1 MRDLFHRQLDVLV
14 LQLAH
19 MCDLAAVAMRNATDA
34 LLDNDLRLAEQV
46 IADDHTLD
54 EARKRVEHDVQLL
67 LALQSPVC
75 TDLRTIMAVVL
86 SVERVERMG
95 DLAEHIA
102 LAVRRS
108 HPEPVL
114 APPLR
119 ARFEQ
124 MAVIATRSAVA
135 AGWAVRGPNP
145 MLQQELATD
154 DHEMNDLHRS
164 LFAVISCDEWRHG
177 VTAGVEA
184 ALLSRYYERFTDH
197 AVSVAR
203 RVASAYSSNSAS
215 TSSASLLPA
224 AASLRNSSR
233 SPRSPASSTS

>member
-19 MCDLAAVAMRNATDA
+19 MCDLTAIAIRKATDA
-34 LLDNDLRLAEQV
+34 LLDNDLQLAEQV
-46 IADDHTLD
+46 IADDHVLD
-54 EARKRVEHDVQLL
+54 EARDRVEHDVQLL

-75 TDLRTIMAVVL
+75 GDLRTILAVAL

-95 DLAEHIA
+95 DLAEHVA

-108 HPEPVL
+108 HPDPVL
-114 APPLR
+114 PAPLR

-124 MAVIATRSAVA
+124 MATIATRSAVT
-135 AGWAVRGPNP
+135 AGWAVRGSNP
-145 MLQQELATD
+145 VLCRELDTL
-154 DHEMNDLHRS
+154 DHEVNDLHRS
-164 LFAVISCDEWRHG
+164 LFAVLSCAEWRHG

-184 ALLSRYYERFTDH
+184 ALLSRYYERFADH

-203 RVASAYSSNSAS
+203 RISTAYSSNSAS
-215 TSSASLLPA
+215 TSSASVLPS
-224 AASLRNSSR
+224 AASLRSSSR